1 MKSIFGCIAFTFN
14 MGVYSIINLSQSVKY
29 HRVTFVFSQCG
40 PMAFH
45 LVTAFLLLLQLS
57 DIVFFSTPLLPFLL
71 LFVSTFTVPQ
81 SFCEYIQ
88 NGTITGE
95 AFLDDFTGKSF
106 IMEMAIH
113 RIGDLVDQI
122 FPDSGID

>member
-29 HRVTFVFSQCG
+29 HRGTFVFSQCG

-45 LVTAFLLLLQLS
+45 LVTEFLLLLQFPGV
-57 DIVFFSTPLLPFLL
+57 VFFSSSFLPFLF
-71 LFVSTFTVPQ
+71 LFVSMFTVPQ
-81 SFCEYIQ
+81 FFCEYIQ

-122 FPDSGID
+122 LLDFGID

>member
-1 MKSIFGCIAFTFN
+1 MKSIFGRIAFTFN

-29 HRVTFVFSQCG
+29 HRVTFVFSQCS

-45 LVTAFLLLLQLS
+45 LGTAFLLLLQFLGV
-57 DIVFFSTPLLPFLL
+57 VFFSSPFLPFLF
-71 LFVSTFTVPQ
+71 LFVSMFTVPQ
-81 SFCEYIQ
+81 FFCEYIQ

-106 IMEMAIH
+106 IMAMAIH
-113 RIGDLVDQI
+113 LPVA
-122 FPDSGID
+122 